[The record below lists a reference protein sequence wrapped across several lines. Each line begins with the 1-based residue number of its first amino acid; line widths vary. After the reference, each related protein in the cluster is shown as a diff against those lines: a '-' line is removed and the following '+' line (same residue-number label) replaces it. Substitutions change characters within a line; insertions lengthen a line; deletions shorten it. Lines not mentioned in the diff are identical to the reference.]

1 MKITKQQLKQII
13 KEEVARTL
21 SEIEGLTPKEFG
33 DVPVAQA
40 LDMARQQQKD
50 PYSTMSCG
58 ELEKIVKDERAMADY
73 DSLKKLT
80 SAYNAGKRRKCD
92 FEEDAELEKDLETTW
107 QQYERSPGHG
117 RVGGKY

>member
-1 MKITKQQLKQII
+1 MKLTKQQLKQII

-73 DSLKKLT
+73 DSLGKLT
-80 SAYNAGKRRKCD
+80 SAYNVGKRKCG
-92 FEEDAELEKDLETTW
+92 FEKDTELEKELETTW

>member
-1 MKITKQQLKQII
+1 MKITKSQLRQII
-13 KEEVARTL
+13 KEEVVRTL

-50 PYSTMSCG
+50 PYSTMSCD
-58 ELEKIVKDERAMADY
+58 ELEEIVKKHRAMSDY
-73 DSLKKLT
+73 DSLDKLT
-80 SAYNAGKRRKCD
+80 SAYNVGKRKCG
-92 FEEDAELEKDLETTW
+92 FEKDTELEKELETTW